1 MLKILCYWLHWH
13 FFLVFIHTRC
23 EFFFEKCTHVK
34 LKTHALILFP
44 ALSRY
49 PPTPPIK
56 LPVST
61 WQHGKWTILKAI
73 FTAALNW
80 LSVQSFYIVSGMI
93 WLGEIVS
100 YPTFHLVLPLNQCIL
115 QWLQSTMRRLHK
127 LNSSELSASNHVL
140 LKVAH

>member
-1 MLKILCYWLHWH
+1 MTENQYYPNAQNLMLSAALALFPSIYPCQMLKK
-13 FFLVFIHTRC
+13 T
-23 EFFFEKCTHVK
+23 FEKCTHVK

-80 LSVQSFYIVSGMI
+80 LSDQSFYIVSGMI

-115 QWLQSTMRRLHK
+115 Q
-127 LNSSELSASNHVL
+127 
-140 LKVAH
+140 